1 MLSNIKVEK
10 IDNTIVV
17 SAMNYR
23 RNMFVTVTDYDL
35 NKKGGFI

>member
-1 MLSNIKVEK
+1 
-10 IDNTIVV
+10 VV

-35 NKKGGFI
+35 NKKGGFIWA